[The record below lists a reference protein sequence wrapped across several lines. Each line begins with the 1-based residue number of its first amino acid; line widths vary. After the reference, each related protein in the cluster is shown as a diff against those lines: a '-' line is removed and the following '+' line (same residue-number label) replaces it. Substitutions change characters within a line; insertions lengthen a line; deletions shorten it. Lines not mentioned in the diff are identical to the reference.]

1 MTSLTYQ
8 DGRLK
13 IAGDLTCESIAAL
26 SSELLAQAGRE
37 GDMSLDLAAVKQ
49 CDSASVAL
57 LAACKEVKQRQQDKL
72 LLINIPIKLSTLLR
86 IYGLDKA
93 FNT

>member
-13 IAGDLTCESIAAL
+13 IDGDMVYDSIAAL

-37 GDMSLDLAAVKQ
+37 GDMTLDLAAVKQ
-49 CDSASVAL
+49 CDSASIAL

-72 LLINIPIKLSTLLR
+72 LLINIPKKLSTLIR
-86 IYGLDKA
+86 IYGLNKA
-93 FNT
+93 FNS